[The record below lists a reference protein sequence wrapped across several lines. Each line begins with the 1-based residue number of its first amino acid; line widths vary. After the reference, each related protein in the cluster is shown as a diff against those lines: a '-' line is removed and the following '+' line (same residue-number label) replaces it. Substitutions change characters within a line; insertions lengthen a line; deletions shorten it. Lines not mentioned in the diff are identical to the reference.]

1 MWGSLVATIG
11 FCLTIYTIIN
21 HFVNPNV
28 PIGWSSSMAVTSF
41 IGGMILLTLGMVG
54 EYIGRIFI
62 VLNRSP
68 QYIVKEKTFND
79 KHN

>member
-1 MWGSLVATIG
+1 
-11 FCLTIYTIIN
+11 
-21 HFVNPNV
+21 
-28 PIGWSSSMAVTSF
+28 MAVTSF

-62 VLNRSP
+62 VLNQSP